1 MATRTIKKMLEN
13 LPVGMVDVVRLF
25 VEAAEEG
32 GLMGKTRGEVIAGFR
47 RVVRA
52 GAKAVQEEERTLPF
66 GVVVRRSLELR
77 AGRRKSTVYDL
88 RSYAGRMVR
97 HKDWEEKPL
106 RGIGVEECREMLQEV
121 FGHSE
126 HALRKARAILHSL
139 FAFGMRQG
147 WCARNPVDAIDAPQV
162 VEKRIE
168 PLTGAQ
174 IARLMAAC
182 KEPGMRD
189 MEPAVV
195 LMLWCG
201 VRPAEVQRLTWAD
214 VDVQEGVIYI
224 PPQHSKTGGARLV
237 PLRGAAARLRAGG
250 GGTAAIAPRNWAKR
264 WRKLRTRAGFLDW
277 QQDTLRHTFASYHL
291 RRFCNPPQ
299 LQAEMGHRN
308 CALLRTRYLNLNRLT
323 AKSASRFWAA

>member
-1 MATRTIKKMLEN
+1 MLGN

-32 GLMGKTRGEVIAGFR
+32 GLVGKSREEMIAGFR
-47 RVVRA
+47 RMVRA

-66 GVVVRRSLELR
+66 GEVVRRSLELR

-97 HKDWEEKPL
+97 HKDWAEKPL
-106 RGIGVEECREMLQEV
+106 RGIGVEECREMLQDV
-121 FGHSE
+121 FGHSDC
-126 HALRKARAILHSL
+126 AFRKGRAILHSL

-147 WCARNPVDAIDAPQV
+147 WCARNPVDAIDAPHV
-162 VEKRIE
+162 MEKRIE
-168 PLTGAQ
+168 PLTGGQ

-182 KEPGMRD
+182 KEPDMQD
-189 MEPAVV
+189 MEAAVV

-201 VRPAEVQRLTWAD
+201 VRPAEVQRLTWAE
-214 VDVQEGVIYI
+214 VDPQEGVVYI

-237 PLRGAAARLRAGG
+237 PLRGAAARLRAKGG
-250 GGTAAIAPRNWAKR
+250 DTSAIAPRNWAKR
-264 WRKLRTRAGFLDW
+264 WQELRTRAGLQDW
-277 QQDTLRHTFASYHL
+277 QQDALRHTFASYHL

-299 LQAEMGHRN
+299 LQAEMGHRDST
-308 CALLRTRYLNLNRLT
+308 LLRTRY
-323 AKSASRFWAA
+323 ASLRGLRIRAVADFWK

>member
-1 MATRTIKKMLEN
+1 MLGN
-13 LPVGMVDVVRLF
+13 LPVSMVDVVRLF

-32 GLMGKTRGEVIAGFR
+32 GLVGKTREEVIAGFR

-52 GAKAVQEEERTLPF
+52 GAKAVKEEEMTLPF
-66 GVVVRRSLELR
+66 GEVVRRSLELR

-97 HKDWEEKPL
+97 HKDWAEKPL
-106 RGIGVEECREMLQEV
+106 RGIGVEECREMLKEV
-121 FGHSE
+121 FGHSDC
-126 HALRKARAILHSL
+126 ALRKGRAILHSL

-168 PLTGAQ
+168 PLTGTQ
-174 IARLMAAC
+174 IARLMEAC
-182 KEPGMRD
+182 KEPDMQD
-189 MEPAVV
+189 MEAAVV

-201 VRPAEVQRLTWAD
+201 VRPAEVQRLTWAE
-214 VDVQEGVIYI
+214 VDAQEGVVYI
-224 PPQHSKTGGARLV
+224 PPQHSKTGGARIV
-237 PLRGAAARLRAGG
+237 PLRGAATRLRAKGG
-250 GGTAAIAPRNWAKR
+250 SGAIAPRNWAKR
-264 WRKLRTRAGFLDW
+264 WHTLRTRAGLQEW
-277 QQDTLRHTFASYHL
+277 QQDALRHTFASYHL

-308 CALLRTRYLNLNRLT
+308 SILLRTRYLNLNRLSAKT
-323 AKSASRFWAA
+323 AGCFWTA